1 MSQGSEFKH
10 AGVLRGERSVDTVDD
25 TKEQAMMLDGRPRQI
40 LVLSRDGTVGDHQS
54 LGRPCLATKGRE
66 SQLCC

>member
-1 MSQGSEFKH
+1 M
-10 AGVLRGERSVDTVDD
+10 DTVGD
-25 TKEQAMMLDGRPRQI
+25 TKEQAPMLDERSRQI